1 MLQAFRNSDVLDDG
15 CGLVSSTP
23 GQFLLVAGEDRGGHA
38 IEDIEVIGAQVSVSS
53 IEGLVEDNP
62 QTLVLSLT
70 GTLVVGV
77 HGQIDL
83 LGVLPSVLILGHVR
97 AVTHGVLAT
106 LLGVCQSRVGKRR
119 VGGVAQALDEVRLR
133 ALQLD
138 DEGVVVNDL
147 QATFHV
153 ASAVIVGTDN
163 ASEEACGAQVFLR
176 GHLPCLN
183 EVLCQDGS
191 AVGELAIVTQLD
203 GPLSV
208 VSIGGDGL
216 RSVQLS

>member
-1 MLQAFRNSDVLDDG
+1 M
-15 CGLVSSTP
+15 
-23 GQFLLVAGEDRGGHA
+23 
-38 IEDIEVIGAQVSVSS
+38 
-53 IEGLVEDNP
+53 
-62 QTLVLSLT
+62 
-70 GTLVVGV
+70 
-77 HGQIDL
+77 
-83 LGVLPSVLILGHVR
+83 
-97 AVTHGVLAT
+97 LAT
-106 LLGVCQSRVGKRR
+106 LLGVCQGRVGKRR
-119 VGGVAQALDEVRLR
+119 VCGVAQALDEVRLR

-147 QATFHV
+147 QATFHI
-153 ASAVIVGTDN
+153 ASAVIIGAND